1 MNKQSGFSLVEILI
15 VVVIIGI
22 IVAIAIPNLMGARRA
37 SNEASALS
45 SMRLLH
51 SAQTTYA
58 STRGNGNFAGTAGS
72 QDQSAFAEL
81 HTANL
86 IDFVL
91 GAGNKSGYIY
101 VGDRVELTP
110 TIFASFYFSAIPISA
125 SGISQT
131 GVRRFGIAT
140 NGVVKADFA
149 DLDTHFDAGSVE
161 AAQPSEN

>member
-51 SAQTTYA
+51 GAQTTYA
-58 STRGNGNFAGTAGS
+58 STRGNGNFAGNAGS

-81 HTANL
+81 HTAKL

-101 VGDRVELTP
+101 VGDRTVLTP
-110 TIFASFYFSAIPISA
+110 TVFATFYFSAIPISS

-131 GVRRFGIAT
+131 GVRRYGIAT
-140 NGVVKADFA
+140 NGVVKVDFA
-149 DLDTHFDAGSVE
+149 DLGTHFDATTVE